1 MNDLSPALPEI
12 HRLWPDYRPTP
23 LIDLPELAR
32 MAEVGRV
39 LVKVEAARP
48 LGNFK
53 VLGGMVAG
61 IRALARYAG
70 VELADLLDSRSSQV
84 PLPRLLCAS
93 DGNHGLAVAAAA
105 QRVGAQASIFLPV
118 GVSPARARRIEACGG
133 EIVWVRG
140 TYDDAV
146 GVAAATAALGGGLL
160 IADTSADPNDPV
172 VRDVMAGYALMAQEL
187 GSQFRDEMRDSPSH
201 LFVQAGVGGL
211 AAALA
216 EGLKEVMR
224 APGRVVVV
232 EPESAACVTRAL
244 ALGRPELVPGDLST
258 SAEMLS
264 CGVAS
269 ATALEILRRHN
280 VGTVLVGEHGLN
292 NAKDILLHTGGP
304 QTTASGAAGLAGLL
318 RVAQDPY
325 LRSLHELTARSRVLL
340 VATEGP
346 SAQAAQGG
354 F

>member
-1 MNDLSPALPEI
+1 MSDISPDLPEI
-12 HRLWPDYRPTP
+12 IHLWPDYHPTP
-23 LIDLPELAR
+23 LIDLPGLAR
-32 MAEVGRV
+32 IADVGRV
-39 LVKVEAARP
+39 FVKVEAARP

-61 IRALARYAG
+61 MRALARHAS
-70 VELADLLDSRSSQV
+70 VEFSDLLDSQSSQA
-84 PLPRLLCAS
+84 PLPRLICAS

-105 QRVGAQASIFLPV
+105 HRAGTRASVFLPV
-118 GVSPARARRIEACGG
+118 GISPTRARRIEACGG

-146 GVAAATAALGGGLL
+146 CAAATASARGEGLL
-160 IADTSADPNDPV
+160 IADTSADPDDPV
-172 VRDVMAGYALMAQEL
+172 VRDVMAGYGLMAQEL
-187 GSQFRDEMRDSPSH
+187 GSQFRDEILASPSH

-216 EGLKEVMR
+216 DGLKAVMR
-224 APGRVVVV
+224 APGLIVVV

-244 ALGRPELVPGDLST
+244 ALGRPERIPGDLST

-280 VGTVLVGEHGLN
+280 VHTVLVGELALHD
-292 NAKDILLHTGGP
+292 AKDVLSRTGGP
-304 QTTASGAAGLAGLL
+304 ETTVSGAAGVAGLL
-318 RVAQDPY
+318 RVAQDPH
-325 LRSLHELTARSRVLL
+325 LRSLHELTKASHVLL

-346 SAQAAQGG
+346 SQQT
-354 F
+354 